1 MASPSLKQTW
11 DAELYEARHA
21 FVWHFGESLV
31 ELLAPAPGE
40 RILDLGCGPGQLTNK
55 IAEHGATVVGL
66 DASPE
71 MIGQA
76 RQNYPKL
83 HFVLKDAS
91 AMEFENEFDAV
102 FSNATLHWIL
112 NAQAAAAG
120 MFRALRQG
128 GRLVAEFGGCGNVRT
143 IESAVSAVLERY
155 VENPLPGRRFYP
167 TVGQYAS
174 LLEGEGFEVR
184 FAHLFER
191 PTSLEGED
199 GMLNWILQFSG
210 FQFEPLAA
218 SDRKRA
224 LEEVVELVRPK
235 LYRDGQW
242 FADYR
247 RLRIIAAKV

>member
-1 MASPSLKQTW
+1 MSSPTLKQTW

-31 ELLAPAPGE
+31 ELLAPMPGE

-76 RQNYPKL
+76 RQNFPKL
-83 HFVLKDAS
+83 HFVLRS
-91 AMEFENEFDAV
+91 GTAMDFEDEFDAV

-112 NAQAAAAG
+112 DAKTVAEG
-120 MFRALRQG
+120 MFRALRKG
-128 GRLVAEFGGCGNVRT
+128 GRLVAEFGGIGNVKT
-143 IESAVSAVLERY
+143 IESAVNEVVGRY
-155 VENPLPGRRFYP
+155 TSSPVSGRRYYP
-167 TVGQYAS
+167 SVGQYSS
-174 LLEGEGFEVR
+174 LLEAQGFEVR

-191 PTSLEGED
+191 PTVLEGEN
-199 GMLNWILQFSG
+199 GMENWITQFSG
-210 FQFEPLAA
+210 FQFDPLAQ
-218 SDRKRA
+218 DERKQA
-224 LEEVVELVRPK
+224 LRETVEILRPK

-247 RLRIIAAKV
+247 RLRIIAAKL